1 MKKWIIL
8 TLVAFGVI
16 FAIIFRSDIIQIWND
31 YKTKELTPID
41 AKQEIVVDSIRHYF
55 PVRQGETLKIAYA
68 IYNKSKDNLVI
79 QEVQTSCGCLVS
91 RDELPMFILSGDT
104 GYVHA
109 DFNTTK
115 NIGYVAHY
123 IQCFGNFK
131 NADSISIID
140 EKGKEKW
147 AKFIELHFDTNVVP
161 PSDYHRDYEEVWHE
175 QASIDATIRDF
186 VDGKS
191 SQKDYW
197 LDKDTIGHREA
208 DQQ

>member
-1 MKKWIIL
+1 MKKWILITIL
-8 TLVAFGVI
+8 ALGVVAV
-16 FAIIFRSDIIQIWND
+16 IIFRSCIIQTWNN

-41 AKQEIVVDSIRHYF
+41 AKRQIAVDSIRHYF
-55 PVRQGETLKIAYA
+55 PVKQGETLKIAYA

-79 QEVQTSCGCLVS
+79 QEVQTSCGCLVP
-91 RDELPMFILSGDT
+91 RDDLPIFILSGDT

-115 NIGYVAHY
+115 NVGYVAHY

-131 NADSISIID
+131 NTDSISIID
-140 EKGKEKW
+140 EQGKKKW
-147 AKFIELHFDTNVVP
+147 TKYIELRFDTNVVP
-161 PSDYHRDYEEVWHE
+161 PSDHHRDYEDVWHE
-175 QASIDATIRDF
+175 KAGLDATIRDF

-197 LDKDTIGHREA
+197 LDKDTIGMGN
-208 DQQ
+208 

>member
-8 TLVAFGVI
+8 TVLALGVVA
-16 FAIIFRSDIIQIWND
+16 AIYWRNDIRQKWND
-31 YKTKELTPID
+31 IKTKELPLIEARDT
-41 AKQEIVVDSIRHYF
+41 ALVVYDSIRHYF
-55 PVRQGETLKIAYA
+55 PVVQGETLKIAYA
-68 IYNKSKDNLVI
+68 INNKSEHNMVI

-91 RDELPMFILSGDT
+91 RDDLPIFILPGTT
-104 GYVHA
+104 GFVHV

-115 NIGYVAHY
+115 NVGYVSHY

-140 EKGKEKW
+140 EAGNEKW
-147 AKFIELHFDTNVVP
+147 AKYIELRFDTNVVP
-161 PSDYHRDYEEVWHE
+161 PADYNHDYEEVWHE
-175 QASIDATIRDF
+175 ETGISGSIRDF

-197 LDKDTIGHREA
+197 LDKDTIQNR
-208 DQQ
+208 